1 MILGILVTTQT
12 VNNSD
17 YKILLVEDEE
27 SIAKLML
34 YNFKKAGYQYEWA
47 ENGLEGYL
55 MTKSFNPDIIIS
67 DIMMPEV
74 DGYQFRKQLLQ
85 DPKLRLIP
93 FVFLTAKGDE
103 TDILDGYDLN
113 IEDYIVKTA
122 GSKIILAKIAALLKS
137 SQKEREKAV
146 NEVHEAATSMGAKV
160 VPDQAPNFDGY
171 RIKHWHVPFQNVPG
185 GDFIDYFQVN
195 ENKMI
200 VVLGDI
206 MGKKWGAWYFAVAY
220 AGYVR
225 SAIRMV
231 LDSDGDLSPATIL
244 NKVNS
249 AIYKDERIADV
260 FITLSI
266 ICVDKSCNSIKY
278 AGAGDL
284 PMIYKSDATKSVKS
298 NGILIGF
305 KETGSYEDCQLQL
318 EKGETVY
325 LITDGIPETRMTD
338 GDFYGEGR
346 LKDVISNLS
355 SNDDPLE
362 NVIEDFKSA
371 TDNKFEDDISII
383 AIKSE

>member
-1 MILGILVTTQT
+1 MISQT
-12 VNNSD
+12 DKNSN

-85 DPKLRLIP
+85 DPKLKLIP

-137 SQKEREKAV
+137 TQKEREKAV
-146 NEVHEAATSMGAKV
+146 NEVHEAAASMGAKV
-160 VPDQAPNFDGY
+160 VPDHAPKFDGY
-171 RIKHWHVPFQNVPG
+171 KIKHWHVPFQNVPG
-185 GDFIDYFQVN
+185 GDFIDYFQVSN
-195 ENKMI
+195 DRMI

-231 LDSDGDLSPATIL
+231 LDSDGDLSPSTIL
-244 NKVNS
+244 NKVNN

-266 ICVDKSCNSIKY
+266 VCINKSTNTLKY

-284 PMIYKSDATKSVKS
+284 PIIYKSDTTKSVKS

-305 KETGSYEDCQLQL
+305 KETGSYEDCQLKI
-318 EKGETVY
+318 EKGESVY
-325 LITDGIPETRMTD
+325 LITDGIPETRMTN

-346 LKDVISNLS
+346 LKDVISNLNTS
-355 SNDDPLE
+355 DDPLE
-362 NVIEDFKSA
+362 KIIEDFKSA

-383 AIKSE
+383 ALKSE

>member
-1 MILGILVTTQT
+1 MTTQT
-12 VNNSD
+12 ENNSN

-27 SIAKLML
+27 SIAKLMI

-55 MTKSFNPDIIIS
+55 LSKSFAPDIIIS

-74 DGYQFRKQLLQ
+74 DGYEFRKQLLR
-85 DPKLRLIP
+85 DPKLSLIP

-103 TDILDGYDLN
+103 TDILDGYDLS
-113 IEDYIVKTA
+113 IEDYIVKTS
-122 GSKIILAKIAALLKS
+122 GSKIILAKIAALLKA

-146 NEVHEAATSMGAKV
+146 NEVHEAANSMGAKV
-160 VPDQAPNFDGY
+160 VPDQEPSFEGY
-171 RIKHWHVPFQNVPG
+171 KIKHWHVPFQNIPG

-195 ENKMI
+195 DDKMI

-231 LDSDGDLSPATIL
+231 LDSEEDLSPATIL
-244 NKVNS
+244 DKVNS
-249 AIYKDERIADV
+249 AIYKDERISDV

-266 ICVDKSCNSIKY
+266 ICINKSNNTINY

-284 PMIYKSDATKSVKS
+284 PIIHKSDTTKSVKS
-298 NGILIGF
+298 NGILLGF
-305 KETGSYEDCQLQL
+305 KESGNYEDCQLKL

-346 LKDVISNLS
+346 LKDVILNLDS
-355 SNDDPLE
+355 SDDPLDKI
-362 NVIEDFKSA
+362 IEEFKSA

-383 AIKSE
+383 AVKSE